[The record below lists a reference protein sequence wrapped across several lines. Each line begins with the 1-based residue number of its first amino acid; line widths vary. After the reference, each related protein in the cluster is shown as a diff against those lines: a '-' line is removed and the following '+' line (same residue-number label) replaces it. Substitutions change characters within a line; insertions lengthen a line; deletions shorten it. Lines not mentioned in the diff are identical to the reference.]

1 MLNVL
6 NGAYQPTEG
15 TITFKGRTRRKMH
28 PRVAAQEGMARTF
41 QNVALFKGMSTLDN
55 VMAGRN
61 LKMHSNFV
69 ACLLPAGPSRTEEA
83 RHRAAA
89 DEVIGFLEIEDI
101 RNVPVGRP
109 ALRPA
114 EAGGARPA
122 RSRPS
127 PTCSCSTSPWP
138 G

>member
-6 NGAYQPTEG
+6 NGAYQPSEG

-28 PRVAAQEGMARTF
+28 PRVAALEGMARTF

-69 ACLLPAGPSRTEEA
+69 ACLLPVGPSRAEESA
-83 RHRAAA
+83 
-89 DEVIGFLEIEDI
+89 
-101 RNVPVGRP
+101 PPRP
-109 ALRPA
+109 
-114 EAGGARPA
+114 
-122 RSRPS
+122 
-127 PTCSCSTSPWP
+127 C
-138 G
+138 